1 MGTQSIKKR
10 LTLAA
15 KFNAL
20 TIALILATAIGICV
34 FMLYMEVQHSRNI
47 LRTHGETIT
56 STTAK
61 NCEFGIY
68 TENRELLLSI
78 LKKLSSDPDIAYVSV
93 MNRHYSA
100 IATHVFNNTT
110 TVPEQ
115 SLIPE
120 KNDIQVHHQSL
131 IDKKTEVQYFDIV
144 YPVVSGEQDD
154 MAHAAVKMKPA
165 MLQPKI
171 IGYVRLGLTQA
182 DLQNRIRN
190 LILSTIAFTA
200 FLVLLGAILI
210 VVLSRRITSP
220 LERLTTAAIDM
231 TEGKYN
237 SPIEIRTNDEV
248 ADLAKSFEYMR
259 SHLHEYYSKLE
270 ERTRELSAVN
280 KKLLQEISARKSA
293 EAQIHFD
300 SLTGLANRVLFM
312 DRIRHAIT
320 ISKRRENFIYAVLFL
335 DVDRFKIIN
344 DSLGH
349 EAGDQLL
356 ISFAQR
362 LERCVRP
369 QDTVARFGGD
379 EFAILLEDIEAQ
391 SNAIAIAERIGTELA
406 VPFVIK
412 GQEIFITGSI
422 GIAFSTGSADDPN
435 HMLRDA
441 DTAMYRAKT
450 SSKGKH
456 VVFEAGMHTHA
467 VERMHLETDLRKAVE
482 RGELIVYY
490 QPIVSS
496 TSGRIV
502 GFEALVRW
510 QHPKRGMVSPADFI
524 PVAEETGFIV
534 TIDRLVLREACRQF
548 HAWQQQL
555 PPDALHFISVN
566 ISNRQLA
573 RLDLVNYVDRVL
585 QETRIKPSH
594 LKLEI
599 TENVIIKDPETIV
612 GRLHAL
618 RGLGVQLYIDDF
630 GTGYSSL
637 SYLHSL
643 PINGFKIDRSFIK
656 RLDNRGESQGIVKTI
671 MLLAKDMQVQVVAE
685 GIETK
690 TQLDQIASLQCEYW
704 QGYLSSK
711 PVPAEDALAL
721 VEKERVGSVLG

>member
-1 MGTQSIKKR
+1 MGMHISKKR
-10 LTLAA
+10 FTLAA
-15 KFNAL
+15 KFNFI
-20 TIALILATAIGICV
+20 TIALILVTSIGICV
-34 FMLYMEVQHSRNI
+34 FMLYMELLHSRST
-47 LRTHGETIT
+47 LLTHGSTIA
-56 STTAK
+56 SATAK

-68 TENRELLLSI
+68 TESRELLLSV
-78 LKKLSSDPDIAYVSV
+78 LKKLSSDPDIIYASV
-93 MNRHYSA
+93 MNRNHSV
-100 IATHVFNNTT
+100 IATHVFKHGTV
-110 TVPEQ
+110 VPEEAFV
-115 SLIPE
+115 PAE
-120 KNDIQVHHQSL
+120 NDVQVHHQDL
-131 IDKKTEVQYFDIV
+131 IDKNTGAQYFDIL
-144 YPVVSGEQDD
+144 YPVSSGEQDD
-154 MAHAAVKMKPA
+154 TAQAAVKMKPA
-165 MLQPKI
+165 KQQHKI
-171 IGYVRLGLTQA
+171 IGYVRLGLTQS

-190 LILSTIAFTA
+190 LLVSTIAFTT
-200 FLVLLGAILI
+200 FLVLLGIILI
-210 VVLSRRITSP
+210 VILSRRITSP
-220 LERLTTAAIDM
+220 LERLTNAAIDM

-248 ADLAKSFEYMR
+248 ADLAQSFEYMR
-259 SHLHEYYSKLE
+259 SHLHDYYSKLE
-270 ERTRELSAVN
+270 EQTRELSAAN
-280 KKLLQEISARKSA
+280 DKLTREISARKSA

-312 DRIRHAIT
+312 DRIRHANT
-320 ISKRRENFIYAVLFL
+320 ISKRRADYIYAVLFL

-349 EAGDQLL
+349 DAGDQLL

-391 SNAIAIAERIGTELA
+391 SNAIAIAERIGTEVA
-406 VPFVIK
+406 TPFVIK
-412 GQEIFITGSI
+412 GQEIFVTGSI
-422 GIAFSTGSADDPN
+422 GIAFNTGSGDDPN

-490 QPIVSS
+490 QPVVSS
-496 TSGRIV
+496 TSSRIV

-524 PVAEETGFIV
+524 PIAEETGFIV
-534 TIDRLVLREACRQF
+534 TIDRLVLREACRQL

-573 RLDLVNYVDRVL
+573 RLDLVNYVEKVL
-585 QETRIKPSH
+585 RETRIKPGH

-711 PVPAEDALAL
+711 PVPAEEALAL
-721 VEKERVGSVLG
+721 VEKELVGSVLG